1 MADPHSLLRGG
12 GFIPYKAQALRSNDA
27 AAGTDRSC
35 LSAARSLYD
44 LLSSRRSVRYFSDRA
59 VDRAVIETL
68 IMTASSAPSGANKQ
82 PWRFVAI
89 SDPAIKRQI
98 RIAAEH
104 E

>member
-1 MADPHSLLRGG
+1 
-12 GFIPYKAQALRSNDA
+12 
-27 AAGTDRSC
+27 
-35 LSAARSLYD
+35 
-44 LLSSRRSVRYFSDRA
+44 VRYFSDRA